1 MLRHNILLALRNFA
15 RYKSSFIINL
25 IGLSTGL
32 ACTFLIYMWVTDEL
46 SVDKYSSNDDRLYC
60 TMEFRKRATGIWTAL
75 SSPGPMA
82 EALVTDIPEVEMAA
96 QMTWP
101 REMTVSVGE
110 NNFTSTGRYCAKD
123 FFKIFGT
130 KMLAGDPN
138 TVITDKSSVAISDKL
153 AVTLFGSTENSIGKT
168 ILLQHES
175 EFKVTGVFQSL
186 PINATGQFDFVLPY
200 QTFLDKNDWL
210 ASWGNTGLM
219 TIVLLKPG
227 VDLQKLNAK
236 LADFIKVK
244 TNNDITYRTLF
255 LKKFSDLYLYGQYD
269 NDGVLAGGRITY
281 VKLFSII
288 AVFILIIA
296 CINFMNLSTARATR
310 RMKEVGIKK
319 VMGAARKGLIG
330 QYMGESIITS
340 FISLA
345 VAVLLVYVFLPE
357 FNSIT
362 EKHLTFQPL
371 GTQVLW
377 FIGITLIAGILAGSY
392 PALYLSGF
400 SPAAVLKGKL
410 SGSIGEVWSRKG
422 LVGFQFTLSIIF
434 IVSIIVVYEQIKFVQ
449 TADVG
454 YNKEN
459 VVFFGLN
466 GALEDTKKQELII
479 NRIKEI
485 PGVLNASSM
494 GHNLA
499 GHNGGTHG
507 VVWEGKDPED
517 RTEFERFMVNY
528 DLIETLGIEMAEG
541 RAFSKDFAT
550 DTSAIIFNE
559 KAIAFMGLTDP
570 IGKVVK
576 LWDTDRKI
584 VGVVKDFHYESLH
597 EDFKPIFMVVDPG
610 STWNVMTRFA
620 AGKETEV
627 VPKIEKL
634 YREMNPGFDFSY
646 QYLEENYKAQYGSEQ
661 RIATLSE
668 YFGALAILISCLGLF
683 GLASFTAER
692 RLKEIGIRKVLG
704 SSEMAIVYL
713 LASDF
718 TKIVLV
724 SILIAVP
731 ISYFTSIKW
740 LDGFAFKI
748 ALQPWYFIGAGLIAL
763 IVAWF
768 TVAFQ
773 AYKASRVNPTDC
785 LRSE

>member
-1 MLRHNILLALRNFA
+1 MFRHNILLALRNFV

-46 SVDKYSSNDDRLYC
+46 AVDKFSGNDDRLYRA
-60 TMEFRKRATGIWTAL
+60 MEFRKRATGIWTAT

-82 EALVTDIPEVEMAA
+82 DALVADIPEVEMAA
-96 QMTWP
+96 QVTWP
-101 REMTVSVGE
+101 GTFTLSVGE
-110 NNFTSTGRYCAKD
+110 NNFTALGRYGAKD
-123 FFKIFGT
+123 YFRIFSL

-138 TVITDKSSVAISDKL
+138 TVITDKSSGAISDKL
-153 AVTLFGSTENSIGKT
+153 AITLFGSVENSIGKA
-168 ILLQHES
+168 IQLQHKS
-175 EFKVTGVFQSL
+175 EFKVSGVFQSL
-186 PINATGQFDFVLPY
+186 PINATEQYDFVLPY
-200 QTFLDKNDWL
+200 ENYLDENEWL

-219 TIVLLKPG
+219 TVVLLKPG
-227 VDLQKLNAK
+227 VDIQALNAK
-236 LADFIKVK
+236 LTDFIKVK
-244 TNNDITYRTLF
+244 TNNEITHRTLF
-255 LKKFSDLYLYGQYD
+255 LKKYSEAYLYGQYD
-269 NDGVLAGGRITY
+269 NDGVLTGGRITY

-288 AVFILIIA
+288 AVFILMIA

-319 VMGAARKGLIG
+319 AMGAARKSLIG

-345 VAVLLVYVFLPE
+345 VAVLLVYLFLPE

-362 EKHLTFQPL
+362 QKHLAFQPL
-371 GTQVLW
+371 SIQGLW
-377 FIGITLIAGILAGSY
+377 FVGITLIAGILAGSY

-400 SPAAVLKGKL
+400 SPIAVLKGKL
-410 SGSIGEVWSRKG
+410 TGSIGEVWSRKG

-434 IVSIIVVYEQIKFVQ
+434 IVSIIVVYEQIQFVQ
-449 TADVG
+449 STDVG

-459 VVFFGLN
+459 VVYFGLN
-466 GALEDTKKQELII
+466 GALGDLKNQELMI
-479 NRIKEI
+479 NRIKAM
-485 PGVLNASSM
+485 PGVENVSSM

-499 GHNGGTHG
+499 GHNGGTSG
-507 VVWEGKDPED
+507 VVWEGKNPED
-517 RTEFERFMVNY
+517 RTEFERFVVNY
-528 DLIETLGIEMAEG
+528 DLVETLGIEIAEG
-541 RAFSKDFAT
+541 RSFSRDFVT

-559 KAIAFMGLTDP
+559 KAIAFMGIKDP

-584 VGVVKDFHYESLH
+584 IGVVKDFHYESLH
-597 EDFKPIFMVVDPG
+597 EDYKPLFMVAIPG
-610 STWNVMTRFA
+610 NTWNLMVRFS
-620 AGKETEV
+620 AGKERDI
-627 VPKIEKL
+627 VPQIETL
-634 YREMNPGFDFSY
+634 YREMNPGFDFNYKFLDES
-646 QYLEENYKAQYGSEQ
+646 YKAQYGSEQ
-661 RIATLSE
+661 RIATLSK
-668 YFGALAILISCLGLF
+668 YFGGLAILISCLGLF

-704 SSEMAIVYL
+704 SSETAIVYL

-724 SILIAVP
+724 SIVIAIP

-748 ALQPWYFIGAGLIAL
+748 SLQPWYFIGAGLIAL
-763 IVAWF
+763 MVAWF

-773 AYKASRVNPTDC
+773 AFKASRVNPTVC